1 MKNYT
6 YNPNL
11 SSQEVRIHQLTTNQT
26 IGTIQNVSKNIL
38 EYSLQMRQIMK
49 TLRESG
55 AIPEIALAIRESS
68 FAVRDTV
75 KEINETTQDLKN
87 NGIVNE
93 TASAVENTLNS
104 TEESIANVK
113 EITTDVGQMSPNTT
127 KVVKDSIDTVRNKA
141 GHVTGKVMKDIK
153 NKVSA

>member
-26 IGTIQNVSKNIL
+26 VGTIQNVSNNIR

-55 AIPEIALAIRESS
+55 AIPEIALAIREGS
-68 FAVRDTV
+68 FAIRDTV

-93 TASAVENTLNS
+93 TASA
-104 TEESIANVK
+104 
-113 EITTDVGQMSPNTT
+113 
-127 KVVKDSIDTVRNKA
+127 
-141 GHVTGKVMKDIK
+141 
-153 NKVSA
+153 